1 MIVTPRITASSQGES
16 RLRMLRV
23 VRRGNQH
30 DARGL
35 IVSIS
40 FEGAFDAAFTDGR
53 SEGLPPGEAIKNL
66 VHSCVRRH
74 GAREIEEVGLA
85 IVSDVLERHTRI
97 SKVRVDIEET
107 RWLRLEAGGRPQPT
121 AFTAGSGEVRV
132 VTVTSNGPQTSVVG
146 GLSGLGVLRTTGFS
160 HAGSSGDDDTRDG
173 LQPLLVGTLSAK
185 WTYTS
190 GDVTFK
196 VFRQGM
202 RAAIL
207 DTFAWHQSESVHQAL
222 HGVGEVLLATYD
234 DIAQVSLSFREWPYR
249 PADLFSA
256 GTENPDELFVAVDEP
271 VGVVEVSLERGPN
284 V

>member
-1 MIVTPRITASSQGES
+1 VSRTPRITASSQGES

-35 IVSIS
+35 IASVA
-40 FEGAFDAAFTDGR
+40 FEGSFDTAFTEGR
-53 SEGLPPGEAIKNL
+53 SEGLPPGEAVKSL
-66 VHSCVRRH
+66 VHACVRRH
-74 GAREIEEVGLA
+74 GTREIEEIGLA
-85 IVSDVLERHTRI
+85 VAAEVLARHARVSRV
-97 SKVRVDIEET
+97 KVEIEET
-107 RWLRLEAGGRPQPT
+107 RWLRLEAGGRPQGT

-132 VTVTSNGPQTSVVG
+132 ATVTSNGTQISVIG
-146 GLSGLGVLRTTGFS
+146 GLSGLGVMRTTGFA
-160 HAGSSGDDDTRDG
+160 HQPMARDDDMRDG
-173 LQPLLVGTLSAK
+173 LQPLLVGMLSAR

-234 DIAQVSLSFREWPYR
+234 DIAQVSLAFRELPYR
-249 PADLFSA
+249 PADLFAA

-271 VGVVEVSLERGPN
+271 VGLVEVSLERGAD

>member
-1 MIVTPRITASSQGES
+1 MSGAPRITASSQGES

-35 IVSIS
+35 IASVS

-53 SEGLPPGEAIKNL
+53 SEGLPPGEAIKTL
-66 VHSCVRRH
+66 VHACVRRY
-74 GAREIEEVGLA
+74 GTREIEEIGLA
-85 IVSDVLERHTRI
+85 IAAEVLERHARM
-97 SKVRVDIEET
+97 SRVKVEIEET
-107 RWLRLEAGGRPQPT
+107 RWLRLEAGGRPQGT

-132 VTVTSNGPQTSVVG
+132 ATVTSNGTQISVIG
-146 GLSGLGVLRTTGFS
+146 GLSGLGVMRTTGFA
-160 HAGSSGDDDTRDG
+160 HQPLARDDDMRDG
-173 LQPLLVGTLSAK
+173 LQPLLVGTLSAR

-207 DTFAWHQSESVHQAL
+207 DTFGWHQSESVHQAL

-234 DIAQVSLSFREWPYR
+234 DIAHVSLAFRELPYR
-249 PADLFSA
+249 PADLFTA

-271 VGVVEVSLERGPN
+271 VGLVEVSLERGH

>member
-30 DARGL
+30 DAREL
-35 IVSIS
+35 IVSVS
-40 FEGAFDAAFTDGR
+40 FEGAFDAAFTAGH
-53 SEGLPPGEAIKNL
+53 SEGLPPGEAIKTL
-66 VHSCVRRH
+66 VHTCVRRH
-74 GAREIEEVGLA
+74 GVREIEEIGLA
-85 IVSDVLERHTRI
+85 IAAEVLGRHKRVSRV
-97 SKVRVDIEET
+97 KVELEET

-121 AFTAGSGEVRV
+121 AFTAGSEEVRV
-132 VTVTSNGPQTSVVG
+132 ATITSNGAQTAVLG
-146 GLSGLGVLRTTGFS
+146 GLAGLGVMRTTGFA
-160 HAGSSGDDDTRDG
+160 HRERSGDDDTRDG
-173 LQPLLVGTLSAK
+173 LQPLLVGTLTAR

-234 DIAQVSLSFREWPYR
+234 DIVQVTLAFRELPYR
-249 PADLFSA
+249 PADLFTA

-271 VGVVEVSLERGPN
+271 VGVVEVSLERGPH

>member
-1 MIVTPRITASSQGES
+1 VIVTPRIIASSQGES

-35 IVSIS
+35 IASVH

-53 SEGLPPGEAIKNL
+53 SDGLPPGEAIKNL
-66 VHSCVRRH
+66 VHGSVRRH
-74 GAREIEEVGLA
+74 GAREIEEIGLA
-85 IVSDVLERHTRI
+85 IAADVLERHTRV
-97 SKVRVDIEET
+97 SRVRVDIEEA

-121 AFTAGSGEVRV
+121 TFTAGSDEVRV
-132 VTVTSNGPQTSVVG
+132 ASVTSNGAQTSVIG
-146 GLSGLGVLRTTGFS
+146 GVAGLGVVRTTGFA
-160 HAGSSGDDDTRDG
+160 HRLPSGDDELRDG
-173 LQPLLVGTLSAK
+173 FQPLLVGTLAAR

-234 DIAQVSLSFREWPYR
+234 DIAQVSLSFRELPYR
-249 PADLFSA
+249 PADLFTA

-271 VGVVEVSLERGPN
+271 IGVVEVSLERSTN